1 MSEFS
6 PRVGIAEA
14 QTPLFSRYTGPLALA
29 AGILF
34 VVGQVVWWPFDQRQN
49 VATARNPVF
58 HAGSA
63 VYLAGFCVLMFALI
77 AAHGLQAR
85 QAGRF
90 GTVGVSVAIVGTMF
104 LAGDLWFEA
113 FAVPWL
119 ADGPEPQVIRSQP
132 SSLLALGAIS
142 SYLLFAAGWVLF
154 GIACLRARVFPVA
167 ISVAIVIGGIAGF
180 SALLA
185 PFGIPLGVAVA
196 ALGIWTM
203 RQARHAA

>member
-1 MSEFS
+1 MHDFS
-6 PRVGIAEA
+6 LRTGIAQS

-34 VVGQVVWWPFDQRQN
+34 VVGQVIWWPFDQTRN
-49 VATARNPVF
+49 LATSRNPVF
-58 HAGSA
+58 HAGSV

-90 GTVGVSVAIVGTMF
+90 GTVGVSVAIVGTM
-104 LAGDLWFEA
+104 LLGGDLWFEA

-119 ADGPEPQVIRSQP
+119 ADGPDPQVLLSKP
-132 SSLLALGAIS
+132 STLFGLGAIS
-142 SYLLFAAGWVLF
+142 SYVLFAAGWLLF

-167 ISVAIVIGGIAGF
+167 ISVAIMIGGVVGF
-180 SALLA
+180 NALLA
-185 PFGIPLGVAVA
+185 PFGMVLGVAVA
-196 ALGIWTM
+196 ALGVWTM
-203 RQARHAA
+203 RQARQPA